1 KGAVCGLL
9 AGLAVVF
16 FFTPF
21 FSMAIKG
28 TPSGEDAISFIKDIK
43 SSIDIGAFAL
53 VANVSIFAL
62 VSRLTRNSKERPA
75 Q

>member
-1 KGAVCGLL
+1 
-9 AGLAVVF
+9 VF

-28 TPSGEDAISFIKDIK
+28 TPAGEDTISFIKDIK
-43 SSIDIGAFAL
+43 RSIDIGAFAL
-53 VANVSIFAL
+53 VANVSIFSI
-62 VSRLTRNSKERPA
+62 VSRLTRSSRERPA